1 MTTPPPPAG
10 NDKTTLFGVL
20 GIILALC
27 CWPVG
32 VIFAVLSLNESKK
45 HGTSPALAYVGFAV
59 AAVNLIVGAILTLTG
74 GLLGG

>member
-10 NDKTTLFGVL
+10 NDRTTLFGVL
-20 GIILALC
+20 GIVFALC

-45 HGTSPALAYVGFAV
+45 HNTSPALAYVGFAI
-59 AAVNLIVGAILTLTG
+59 AAVNLIVGIILTVTG
-74 GLLGG
+74 NVLGG